1 MCYVEDIPSPALED
15 VMDTN
20 SKGIIAVCCI
30 SALTLCVTL
39 VALNRKW
46 HNTADA
52 APSLECSV
60 DDTLSF
66 VAFNVTEWDM
76 RGGTLTLT
84 SEEGGRPFV
93 MARTMIA
100 GETCREVFP

>member
-15 VMDTN
+15 VMDRNTA
-20 SKGIIAVCCI
+20 SIIACC
-30 SALTLCVTL
+30 AATAFFACATLITL
-39 VALNRKW
+39 DSFNEAK
-46 HNTADA
+46 TKE

-84 SEEGGRPFV
+84 SEEGDKPFV
-93 MARTMIA
+93 MARTMVT
-100 GETCREVFP
+100 GETCRETFP